1 MRAETPLSPVHIR
14 GERQV
19 GGDARLTWVR
29 RGRVEADNWDGIE
42 IPLDEPEERY
52 RLEVLDGA
60 TVRRM
65 VEVTEPAFTYPA
77 ADEIADFGGIQS
89 SLSLRVRQM
98 GRAVP
103 LGVPA
108 EAVVVF

>member
-1 MRAETPLSPVHIR
+1 
-14 GERQV
+14 
-19 GGDARLTWVR
+19 
-29 RGRVEADNWDGIE
+29 
-42 IPLDEPEERY
+42 
-52 RLEVLDGA
+52 
-60 TVRRM
+60 M

-108 EAVVVF
+108 EAAVVF

>member
-1 MRAETPLSPVHIR
+1 MRADTPLSPVHIR

-29 RGRVEADNWDGIE
+29 RGRVEADNWDGTE

-52 RLEVLDGA
+52 RLEVLHGA
-60 TVRRM
+60 IVRRM